1 MARQK
6 SSHLTESELRLMEVL
21 WSHSPAT
28 VAEVL
33 ERLPAKPPLAYS
45 TVITT
50 LRILETKGYVRHIKD
65 GRAFQY
71 EPLVARNEARRTA
84 LRQMMH
90 RLFEGSPELLMATLF
105 ESGEIDRTELQRLR
119 KLIEKAAKPS

>member
-21 WSHSPAT
+21 WSHSHAT

-33 ERLPAKPPLAYS
+33 ERPPAKPPLAYS

-50 LRILETKGYVRHIKD
+50 LRILDTKGYVRHIKD

>member
-1 MARQK
+1 VARKK
-6 SSHLTESELRLMEVL
+6 SPHLTESELRLMEVL

-33 ERLPAKPPLAYS
+33 ERLPDTPPLAYS

-50 LRILETKGYVRHIKD
+50 LRILETKGFVRHIKD
-65 GRAFQY
+65 GRAFQH
-71 EPLVARNEARRTA
+71 EPLVARDEARRTA

-105 ESGEIDRTELQRLR
+105 ESGDVDRKELQRLR
-119 KLIEKAAKPS
+119 KLIEKAGNQP

>member
-105 ESGEIDRTELQRLR
+105 ESGDVDRKELQRLR
-119 KLIEKAAKPS
+119 KLIEKAGNQP